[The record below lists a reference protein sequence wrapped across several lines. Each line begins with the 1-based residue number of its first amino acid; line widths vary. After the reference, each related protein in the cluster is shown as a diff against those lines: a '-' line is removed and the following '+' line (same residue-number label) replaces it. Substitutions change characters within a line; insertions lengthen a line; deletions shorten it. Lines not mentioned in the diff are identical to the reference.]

1 MSFIIWTISVTDEF
15 KLNCSMNCSMS
26 IIELFNDRPQN
37 LYEVSD
43 QTTEAVVLIAI
54 LLVR

>member
-1 MSFIIWTISVTDEF
+1 MSFIIWTISVTDE
-15 KLNCSMNCSMS
+15 
-26 IIELFNDRPQN
+26 FNDRPQN